1 MILHISPDAP
11 FLIHAAA
18 AAALVLHVGGASL
31 ALAAGP
37 VALFARKGGRLHRRA
52 GNVFF
57 VSMLTMS
64 GVAAIV
70 APLLPDRFSA
80 LMGVFVFY
88 LTGTAWAVVR
98 RKPRSVGRFEIAA
111 SLVPL
116 GVAAAAFALA
126 RMGSHLPGGLLDG
139 EPSELGYAMTVV
151 ALIAAG
157 SDLHMIRRG
166 GLAGPSRVARHLWR
180 MCLALFIAAGSFAG
194 QPMAQPEAVRGSPWL
209 FLPALGVLV
218 LMVFWLIRIR
228 FTGRAAAR
236 SVGLVT
242 T

>member
-18 AAALVLHVGGASL
+18 ETALVLHIGGASL
-31 ALAAGP
+31 ALVSGP

-57 VSMLTMS
+57 AAMLTMS

-88 LTGTAWAVVR
+88 LTATAWAVVR
-98 RKPRSVGRFEIAA
+98 RRPRSVGRFEVPA

-116 GVAAAAFALA
+116 GVGAAAFALA
-126 RMGSHLPGGLLDG
+126 RIGSPSPGGPIAGD
-139 EPSELGYAMTVV
+139 PSEIG
-151 ALIAAG
+151 
-157 SDLHMIRRG
+157 
-166 GLAGPSRVARHLWR
+166 
-180 MCLALFIAAGSFAG
+180 
-194 QPMAQPEAVRGSPWL
+194 
-209 FLPALGVLV
+209 
-218 LMVFWLIRIR
+218 
-228 FTGRAAAR
+228 
-236 SVGLVT
+236 
-242 T
+242 